1 MGAKAETAVPAL
13 VETLAD
19 PDLEMRVAA
28 AMALENMG
36 PAAAGAVPALIN
48 ALGDGESRV
57 RQTAVKALGN
67 IGPAAREAVPVITR
81 AVKRGAWP
89 EAEEALRQIQGR
101 PLETPTPET
110 R

>member
-1 MGAKAETAVPAL
+1 
-13 VETLAD
+13 
-19 PDLEMRVAA
+19 
-28 AMALENMG
+28 
-36 PAAAGAVPALIN
+36 LIE

-67 IGPAAREAVPVITR
+67 IGPAAREAVPAITR

-89 EAEEALRQIQGR
+89 EAEESLRQIQGR
-101 PLETPTPET
+101 PAEVPTPEA